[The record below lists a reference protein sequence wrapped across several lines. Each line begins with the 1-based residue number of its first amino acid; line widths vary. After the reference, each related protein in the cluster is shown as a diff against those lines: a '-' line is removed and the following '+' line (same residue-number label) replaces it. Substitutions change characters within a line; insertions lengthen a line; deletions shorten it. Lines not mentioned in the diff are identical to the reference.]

1 MPRPKEPDI
10 PWEWLES
17 VSLGEGD
24 ADSAHQF
31 SSAQTNSPPAAGA
44 GRDREVKALWP
55 ADVEY
60 INTVDWSSMSVG
72 DEAIVSLCKSRL
84 PGVQVR
90 VITDQRHPCCGERGL
105 FATRR
110 WERCCVVGEYTG
122 ASHCSARM

>member
-31 SSAQTNSPPAAGA
+31 SSAQTNSTPAA

-110 WERCCVVGEYTG
+110 WERCSVVGEYTG
-122 ASHCSARM
+122 ASHCSSRM

>member
-1 MPRPKEPDI
+1 MPRSKEPDI

-24 ADSAHQF
+24 AGSAHQF
-31 SSAQTNSPPAAGA
+31 SSAQTNGTPAAARG
-44 GRDREVKALWP
+44 REVKALWP

>member
-17 VSLGEGD
+17 VSFGEGD

-31 SSAQTNSPPAAGA
+31 SSAQTNSTPAA

-60 INTVDWSSMSVG
+60 INTVDWSSLSVG